1 MITVIAIVT
10 DGLVYAAW
18 LFVVAIGLTLIFG
31 VMKILNVAHGAF
43 YAFGAYVA
51 ATAIGLY
58 FDRGWPVVG
67 GYLAIAVA
75 AIATGLLMGYILE
88 RVFLRR
94 VYGKD
99 EVVVVLITYAL
110 FLILEDVLIL
120 IWGTDGRSAYQPYTE
135 AGSFTVGG
143 LPLSVYDIGLVG
155 FAGLLAIAASYAI
168 KKTTFGRLL
177 TAVIYDR
184 ETAAAFGVDVSRV
197 YTVTFLV
204 GAVLGALG
212 GALTAPKISVTPGPR
227 GRGHRAGLRGGGDRR
242 NGLDGGRGGRRPDR
256 RIVPRRRRASDT
268 ATRIVL
274 DLRGDGAGSR
284 VPPAGPVQSRPT
296 EKNLT

>member
-1 MITVIAIVT
+1 
-10 DGLVYAAW
+10 
-18 LFVVAIGLTLIFG
+18 
-31 VMKILNVAHGAF
+31 
-43 YAFGAYVA
+43 
-51 ATAIGLY
+51 
-58 FDRGWPVVG
+58 
-67 GYLAIAVA
+67 
-75 AIATGLLMGYILE
+75 MGYILE

-155 FAGLLAIAASYAI
+155 FAGLLAIAASYGI

-212 GALTAPKISVTPGPR
+212 GALTAPKISVTPGL
-227 GRGHRAGLRGGGDRR
+227 GVEVIVLAFAVVAIGGMGSMEGALVGALIVGLFRAGAVHLIPQLELFSIYAVMALVLVFRPQ
-242 NGLDGGRGGRRPDR
+242 GLFSRAQ
-256 RIVPRRRRASDT
+256 PRK
-268 ATRIVL
+268 I
-274 DLRGDGAGSR
+274 
-284 VPPAGPVQSRPT
+284 
-296 EKNLT
+296 

>member
-67 GYLAIAVA
+67 GYMAIAVA

-135 AGSFTVGG
+135 ARSFAVGG
-143 LPLSVYDIGLVG
+143 LPLSVHDIVWWDLRVCWRSQ
-155 FAGLLAIAASYAI
+155 LPMAS
-168 KKTTFGRLL
+168 R
-177 TAVIYDR
+177 
-184 ETAAAFGVDVSRV
+184 
-197 YTVTFLV
+197 
-204 GAVLGALG
+204 
-212 GALTAPKISVTPGPR
+212 
-227 GRGHRAGLRGGGDRR
+227 
-242 NGLDGGRGGRRPDR
+242 RRP
-256 RIVPRRRRASDT
+256 S
-268 ATRIVL
+268 
-274 DLRGDGAGSR
+274 GGC
-284 VPPAGPVQSRPT
+284 
-296 EKNLT
+296 